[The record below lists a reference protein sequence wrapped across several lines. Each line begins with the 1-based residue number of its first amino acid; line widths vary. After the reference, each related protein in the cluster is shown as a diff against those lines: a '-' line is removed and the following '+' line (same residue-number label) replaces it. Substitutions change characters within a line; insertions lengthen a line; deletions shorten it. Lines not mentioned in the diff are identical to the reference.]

1 MKINCTLWIALA
13 MFAVG
18 GCGLNSSN
26 LGYVP
31 QVAPPLNDVPVPVG
45 FSMDYDSSWD
55 RSDGGLRWANHRY
68 SGKGPLTPL
77 ANFYEKQMP
86 QTRWALVTKGFAEGR
101 ATLDFEK
108 DQERCRITISQGNSL
123 LNTVQIHVD
132 IWTHST
138 AKTPAAR

>member
-1 MKINCTLWIALA
+1 MQYGSKASAATT
-13 MFAVG
+13 
-18 GCGLNSSN
+18 
-26 LGYVP
+26 
-31 QVAPPLNDVPVPVG
+31 APPLNDVPVPVG

-86 QTRWALVTKGFAEGR
+86 QTRWALTTKGFAEGR

-108 DQERCRITISQGNSL
+108 DRERCRITISQKSSL
-123 LNTVQIHVD
+123 FNTVQIHVD

-138 AKTPAAR
+138 EKQPKP